1 VTDAFKNPDPIREAI
16 ARIID
21 PHAFDDSAWT
31 GKGASIRER
40 LQATARGKADQVLSM
55 TFVDELLA
63 PELLQTVSACE
74 EALTAEPISAI
85 AAELRAYLLSVAD
98 IDAVLEATN
107 SAIERVNSH
116 LNDRADR
123 RQLTEASSL
132 LARALI
138 ANGVLKVAAAWW
150 SDQGAHP
157 DAAGEALRSFLDD
170 MPPQLQGTL
179 Q

>member
-21 PHAFDDSAWT
+21 PHAFDDGAWT

-55 TFVDELLA
+55 TFVDELLS
-63 PELLQTVSACE
+63 PELMQTVSACE
-74 EALTAEPISAI
+74 EVLAAEPISAI

-98 IDAVLEATN
+98 IDVVIESAN
-107 SAIERVNSH
+107 GAIEWVNAA
-116 LNDRADR
+116 LNHRADR
-123 RQLTEASSL
+123 RKLSAASSL
-132 LARALI
+132 LARVLI
-138 ANGVLKVAAAWW
+138 AHGLLRVATAWW
-150 SDQGAHP
+150 TDMGADR
-157 DAAGEALRSFLDD
+157 DAALAALRSFLDD